1 MRMAQHKATP
11 ETNWGKHNSLCA
23 NNCSEYGM
31 NSIYASL
38 VPLSCPS
45 LKSSLR
51 SRHSYRSQPCSTQ
64 ANDFGS
70 EVIPGAKDLG
80 MHVQA
85 YLYDGYWE
93 DIGTIEAFYQA
104 NLALTKN
111 PKPDYRSALPHIH
124 VTAGQQ
130 QQWGQNPTAG
140 VQNPVCAGSFAY
152 LSCGST
158 CPT

>member
-1 MRMAQHKATP
+1 MCIP
-11 ETNWGKHNSLCA
+11 
-23 NNCSEYGM
+23 
-31 NSIYASL
+31 
-38 VPLSCPS
+38 
-45 LKSSLR
+45 
-51 SRHSYRSQPCSTQ
+51 Q

-111 PKPDYRSALPHIH
+111 PKPDFRS
-124 VTAGQQ
+124 
-130 QQWGQNPTAG
+130 
-140 VQNPVCAGSFAY
+140 VC
-152 LSCGST
+152 LSVDVYSLVHSIKDHRA
-158 CPT
+158 

>member
-1 MRMAQHKATP
+1 M
-11 ETNWGKHNSLCA
+11 
-23 NNCSEYGM
+23 
-31 NSIYASL
+31 
-38 VPLSCPS
+38 
-45 LKSSLR
+45 
-51 SRHSYRSQPCSTQ
+51 Q

-111 PKPDYRSALPHIH
+111 PKPDYRYTGPFCCSNRGSGALVEVTAPIWKFALPCYVIFLGKWIY
-124 VTAGQQ
+124 T
-130 QQWGQNPTAG
+130 N
-140 VQNPVCAGSFAY
+140 CISFLAHCSSHDTHLKRFY
-152 LSCGST
+152 LT
-158 CPT
+158 CPQIMQNSVKMLLQQVMQPQDRMLC

>member
-1 MRMAQHKATP
+1 M
-11 ETNWGKHNSLCA
+11 TNA
-23 NNCSEYGM
+23 
-31 NSIYASL
+31 ASL
-38 VPLSCPS
+38 MTNTAWLFVL
-45 LKSSLR
+45 
-51 SRHSYRSQPCSTQ
+51 Q

-111 PKPDYRSALPHIH
+111 PKPDYRSAISISNIAAIH
-124 VTAGQQ
+124 MYMLVLCVS
-130 QQWGQNPTAG
+130 P
-140 VQNPVCAGSFAY
+140 GSRT
-152 LSCGST
+152 LNCQIIS
-158 CPT
+158 

>member
-1 MRMAQHKATP
+1 MTK
-11 ETNWGKHNSLCA
+11 CA
-23 NNCSEYGM
+23 C
-31 NSIYASL
+31 L
-38 VPLSCPS
+38 FVV
-45 LKSSLR
+45 
-51 SRHSYRSQPCSTQ
+51 Q

-111 PKPDYRSALPHIH
+111 PKPDYRSAISICNVAAIH
-124 VTAGQQ
+124 KYMLVLCINLAL
-130 QQWGQNPTAG
+130 
-140 VQNPVCAGSFAY
+140 VH
-152 LSCGST
+152 
-158 CPT
+158 

>member
-1 MRMAQHKATP
+1 M
-11 ETNWGKHNSLCA
+11 
-23 NNCSEYGM
+23 
-31 NSIYASL
+31 
-38 VPLSCPS
+38 
-45 LKSSLR
+45 
-51 SRHSYRSQPCSTQ
+51 Q

-111 PKPDYRSALPHIH
+111 PKPDYRSAQFTPAIMSLRTSCSIIKGLLARPCNVLPL
-124 VTAGQQ
+124 VTVRSNSRTINANRELGEVQGAG
-130 QQWGQNPTAG
+130 TAW
-140 VQNPVCAGSFAY
+140 
-152 LSCGST
+152 SCK
-158 CPT
+158 